1 MNVTLLT
8 RTAMTTAALMLAHQ
22 VASKALRDAAF
33 LSVWPATALP
43 IMMMATAGL
52 AVALVPV
59 FAKLLARFR
68 PERVVA
74 WGFVA
79 SAVGHIVEWR
89 VSIDEPWVVVLLYLH
104 LGGLAA
110 VLLSGFWSIVGE
122 RFDPKGARRSFG
134 RIAAAGTVGGALGS
148 VAAERA
154 AAWFPPDTILILLAV
169 LHVACAIGLA
179 IIGRQPVLL
188 PAGGRTVEAGS
199 TWASIKRAPHV
210 RALATLMVLTTAG
223 AAILDYLLKWRASD
237 AIGAGPNLLQFFAIF
252 YGVIQ
257 VVSFAAQTATS
268 GFVRRWGIG
277 RTIMALP
284 AGISLASAVALIIP
298 AWPVIVAL
306 RGFETVLRGSLF
318 RSGYELLFVPMDAAE
333 RRRVKAFLDVT
344 CDRIGEAAGA
354 GFVQLLLIGSSL
366 FLTAELL
373 AVVIV
378 IALIAWSVGRRVD
391 RLYLGVVERQLVRHP
406 DGEPIVLTSETGW
419 TLVDGGVPDVPAPPV
434 RDRSFDPQAPVDP
447 RVQVVA
453 DLRSGDRARVE
464 AALARASE
472 TERTHVAQAIELLAW
487 DDVLISARTF
497 LERAAPRH
505 IGMIVDA
512 LADGDTDFAIRRRLP
527 RLLATVATAR
537 AVDGALTGLE
547 DARFEVRYQC
557 GRTLDRLLQQDR
569 SLTVEPGR
577 IMAVVERELSVP
589 VGVWQGHDLID
600 QPDDEATPGSGER
613 RAQRNLEH
621 VFALLATILPREP
634 LQVALRG
641 LESDN
646 PGLRGLAIE
655 YLEQVLSK
663 ATVVKLRMLIEAP
676 SPQRQ

>member
-1 MNVTLLT
+1 VNVSVLT

-22 VASKALRDAAF
+22 VSSKALRDAAF

-43 IMMMATAGL
+43 VMMMATAGL
-52 AVALVPV
+52 AVAVVPV

-68 PERVVA
+68 PERVVV
-74 WGFVA
+74 WGFVV
-79 SAVGHIVEWR
+79 SAVGHVIEWR
-89 VSIDEPWVVVLLYLH
+89 VSIFEPWVVVVLYLH

-122 RFDPKGARRSFG
+122 RFDPKGARSSFG

-148 VAAERA
+148 VVAERA
-154 AAWFPPDTILILLAV
+154 AAWFPPDAILLLLAV

-179 IIGRQPVLL
+179 VIGRQPVLL
-188 PAGGRTVEAGS
+188 PTDERAIDGRQ
-199 TWASIKRAPHV
+199 TWASLKHAPHV
-210 RALATLMVLTTAG
+210 RALAALMVLTTAG

-257 VVSFAAQTATS
+257 VVSFGAQTATS
-268 GFVRRWGIG
+268 GVVRRWGIG
-277 RTIMALP
+277 RTISALP

-298 AWPVIVAL
+298 AWPVIVML
-306 RGFETVLRGSLF
+306 RGLETVLRGSLF

-333 RRRVKAFLDVT
+333 RRRIKTFLDVT
-344 CDRIGEAAGA
+344 CDRIGEAIGA

-366 FLTAELL
+366 FLTTELL
-373 AVVIV
+373 AGVIV
-378 IALIAWSVGRRVD
+378 IALIAWSVSRRVD
-391 RLYLGVVERQLVRHP
+391 RLYLAVVERQLVRHP
-406 DGEPIVLTSETGW
+406 EGEPLVLTSEAGW
-419 TLVDGGVPDVPAPPV
+419 TLVDGSSPVTSVHAVRERPPE
-434 RDRSFDPQAPVDP
+434 PGPPVDP

-472 TERTHVAQAIELLAW
+472 AERTHVAQAIELLAW
-487 DDVLISARTF
+487 DDVLASARAF

-512 LADGDTDFAIRRRLP
+512 LADPDTDFAIRRRLP
-527 RLLATVATAR
+527 RLLTTAGTPR
-537 AVDGALTGLE
+537 AVHGALIGL
-547 DARFEVRYQC
+547 DDLRFEVRYQC

-569 SLTVEPGR
+569 SLTVDPAR
-577 IMAVVERELSVP
+577 IMAAVDRELSVP
-589 VGVWQGHDLID
+589 VGVWQGHGLID
-600 QPDDEATPGSGER
+600 QPDDEVNDERGER

-621 VFALLATILPREP
+621 VFSLLATILPREP

-655 YLEQVLSK
+655 YLEQVLPK
-663 ATVVKLRMLIEAP
+663 PMVVNLRTLIEAP
-676 SPQRQ
+676 PLQRP